1 MPNIENEDAPALL
14 PEATPLYQRQL
25 ILQHLLGEW
34 NHHKFTCNRTTK
46 HIDLGQYDNVQKI
59 ATLISFTAYY
69 DHCVIKKDYLINMKL
84 SQSRN

>member
-46 HIDLGQYDNVQKI
+46 HIDLGQYDNV
-59 ATLISFTAYY
+59 
-69 DHCVIKKDYLINMKL
+69 
-84 SQSRN
+84 